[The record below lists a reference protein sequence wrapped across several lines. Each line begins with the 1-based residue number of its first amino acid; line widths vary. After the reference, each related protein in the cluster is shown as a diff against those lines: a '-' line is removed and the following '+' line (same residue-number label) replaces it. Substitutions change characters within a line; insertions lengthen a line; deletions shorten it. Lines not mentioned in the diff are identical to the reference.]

1 MDYQRKPR
9 LTPNEIRLLA
19 LIGFAGAIA
28 ASVLIGVN
36 IGLSRSVAGGGEFY
50 SAWNGA
56 RMFLFSHVNPY
67 NLAVAHQSEQLAY
80 GHAAGGGQDP
90 YYLTVPFFL
99 LPIYFPFAFISDT
112 LFVLFPSRFVVDP
125 TVVRGLWLLLNEGA
139 LLVTALL
146 LAIGDQSR
154 LQPWFYQYLVMFGAI
169 FFAETHALDICRLL
183 VACTYFWSGLQKLN
197 PEFRVNIFPAV
208 ADPLMRVFPRWH
220 PAIPALAIATA
231 LAEAAIGVGLL
242 WRRTRR
248 VSVIAAIAMHVLLL
262 AELGPLGRNFNQ
274 VVWPW
279 NVSMILFDVILFWR
293 ADFRIA
299 DPWWR
304 AGAYGKLVVLLAV
317 VMPAFSLFGLWDS
330 YLSFALYAGNMK
342 TGIIYMTDAMAD
354 RLPDDLQDIIYVTS
368 KLGIDELDENDWSY
382 AAVGTPAYSQ
392 DRIFRSAA
400 RALCRYEQNPRELTL
415 VVEGRRQF
423 IGQPSHA
430 VYSCSDLR

>member
-1 MDYQRKPR
+1 VSPACARLAWVRSIAAAGLAAGMLLSLRLWISTRLYP
-9 LTPNEIRLLA
+9 LTPVLPFLRPLPSPWDRVLLFA
-19 LIGFAGAIA
+19 TVAFAAAALWPGLRRPATAGLIG
-28 ASVLIGVN
+28 
-36 IGLSRSVAGGGEFY
+36 
-50 SAWNGA
+50 
-56 RMFLFSHVNPY
+56 
-67 NLAVAHQSEQLAY
+67 
-80 GHAAGGGQDP
+80 
-90 YYLTVPFFL
+90 
-99 LPIYFPFAFISDT
+99 
-112 LFVLFPSRFVVDP
+112 
-125 TVVRGLWLLLNEGA
+125 
-139 LLVTALL
+139 TALL

-154 LQPWFYQYLVMFGAI
+154 WQPWFYQYLLMFGAI
-169 FFAETHALDICRLL
+169 FFAEARALDVCRLL
-183 VACTYFWSGLQKLN
+183 VVCTYFWSGLQKLN
-197 PEFRVNIFPAV
+197 PGFPVNIFPALV
-208 ADPLMRVFPRWH
+208 DPLARVFPRLH
-220 PAIPALAIATA
+220 PAIPALGIATA

-299 DPWWR
+299 DPWRR